1 MLGFK
6 TKELRRSARS
16 CTELRGVDV
25 EEGRTFSFC
34 FVPSSRVAK
43 VNRGPS
49 LMGSMSGNESEIQS
63 LVEKVQKKRQSR
75 DGWRTCASFGSVP
88 DADCEDRA
96 RGRPRTKPHLC
107 EAKYHAKPCRRVP
120 GPTDRGGGR
129 HSVDRKPN
137 PPGERSE
144 KTEAHRERVRRRRGW
159 SPLMSLGE
167 RLLLEERESQR
178 RG

>member
-1 MLGFK
+1 VREGHVASSFARACEDVHNATRCETFMMAHAAQGLNKFRVIKMQGFK

-49 LMGSMSGNESEIQS
+49 LMGSTSENSSEIQS

-96 RGRPRTKPHLC
+96 RGKPRTKPHLC
-107 EAKYHAKPCRRVP
+107 EAK
-120 GPTDRGGGR
+120 
-129 HSVDRKPN
+129 
-137 PPGERSE
+137 
-144 KTEAHRERVRRRRGW
+144 
-159 SPLMSLGE
+159 
-167 RLLLEERESQR
+167 
-178 RG
+178 

>member
-1 MLGFK
+1 
-6 TKELRRSARS
+6 
-16 CTELRGVDV
+16 
-25 EEGRTFSFC
+25 
-34 FVPSSRVAK
+34 
-43 VNRGPS
+43 
-49 LMGSMSGNESEIQS
+49 MGSTSENSSGIQS

-144 KTEAHRERVRRRRGW
+144 KTEAHRERVRPWRGW
-159 SPLMSLGE
+159 SPLMIAFCSRGARVSAGSCSRKTSYVPRGE
-167 RLLLEERESQR
+167 DSEGAALTSRRWSWMPPPPRLPSAPSPGSRGRGSERP
-178 RG
+178 